1 MLCYAS
7 KILRLNSVSEQ
18 KSVSMGGLRSLFRIS
33 SKSDRS
39 GSVSL
44 GGLGT
49 CVPSALSVWESALW
63 RLLGPVT
70 LAVRPGLCKPAVSAD
85 CFLFLSLG

>member
-39 GSVSL
+39 GSLSL

-49 CVPSALSVWESALW
+49 CVLSALSVWESALG
-63 RLLGPVT
+63 RLSGPVE
-70 LAVRPGLCKPAVSAD
+70 VRPGLCKPAVSAD